1 MSNNVT
7 LGFTFDSSSAQG
19 SLSAFSAALK
29 RALSGVQNDTKSIAQ
44 ALSGMVPEDLANRIA
59 AIANAFNAVKDIHI
73 DDKSAQGISTIAEA
87 LARLDGVQGKGIEAL
102 EKFRD
107 AINSMP
113 SDTSK
118 ISAGITGVVNAFGG
132 MAGIRADS
140 VNAIAAVMRATASLA
155 AQQRAISPA
164 MTAMRNSI
172 TALFRGI
179 SREQVPTEK
188 LEAIASFSR
197 AMRGIATETA
207 GDNISA
213 SFAAIGRS
221 ISGLQSSL
229 QGFSISEEQTDSL
242 TALAR
247 LARAMSGFDT
257 GAAQSAIQLGTA
269 VRLLG
274 ESSASLHLD
283 LSQINALSLL
293 ARAVRAMPSDAPAK
307 GQAIASMFSALANA
321 APATANLSGAATNLA
336 ALGTALRRIPNSTSA
351 VNNIAQLFNV
361 LQGLEMRFR
370 NLNLS
375 EVSAQFT
382 ELGTALRGIK
392 VTRGNAR
399 NLETVINLLANFR
412 PLSSEALGSIRTLT
426 DLLQALGH
434 AAVGSSRA
442 MNEHSFSLRQ
452 VRNEMSGTTM
462 LAQTFG
468 SVLSTQYLREAA
480 NDALAFGRELAYINT
495 IAREF
500 RETDLGVAFKNMA
513 SYLGPAQQL
522 ANSFYYAY
530 SSGVRG
536 SEAEML
542 SFTEEMARV
551 SQLIRADVTPT
562 VNAVTGLMNAYGMSV
577 GEADRVSRMLFN
589 TIKYGKAL
597 GPELAGSL
605 GMVTP
610 TAAIAKIPIEEL
622 GAALASLTR
631 TMPTS
636 NAITALNNLLTKIIR
651 PTSDAAQMAR
661 LYGVELSLASLQTD
675 GLLGT
680 MRKLHDALGDNQ
692 DAIAKIFP
700 DIRGIRAAFTLL
712 GNGFDEF
719 SDFTR
724 KFQED
729 IGSVDDASAELRDN
743 INYQLGALPETFA
756 RIRAE
761 AGGMLISVLEPARP
775 LVQAINEMS
784 ESWRRSLALL
794 SLGVAGYSAMK
805 IGLMALDAV
814 NRHSMEAE
822 AQRHALAEQRI
833 RDTERITQALL
844 QQVAAEANLS
854 SARTRLLL
862 RAGTVGAP
870 GLNAAE
876 FSSLYLNGSP
886 ASGAGG
892 TGIAA
897 LAAKRKELAEVARSE
912 ALYSAQLS
920 RTALAEGNTAAAT
933 VHAANARRQYT
944 RYLALNAQAQ
954 RLQTAS
960 TRIQARATA
969 IEEKQQRLLNATMLE
984 QLKLRAQ
991 IAGLGIANFAKSTLV
1006 QSAEAVR
1013 GALATVGSA
1022 IVSFGKSMLM
1032 MGAWGLAFWG
1042 IAEAGKALYKW
1053 LNRATE
1059 KAKEL
1064 RESMKQAAANIDKW
1078 AQNRRQQNSAD
1089 QKLSD
1094 FLRNNNGFPL
1104 EDAIFS
1110 EVAMKIDALQRK
1122 YGDLGIVVDE
1132 TNRTITLS
1140 AEAIDK
1146 LNAAIRKDA
1155 LDIYGTQLTQARLN
1169 MEKFEKTYGVAI
1181 DSTRKRMSKVDF
1193 GKALAN
1199 GLGTTKQEYDEF
1211 MEKLNALRQRRDA
1224 LNEFG
1229 DDAEPQENELEEIS
1243 KKIEELEKQEKQWDE
1258 IIKNR
1263 KANVDEVYNHYLE
1276 LYDELQNKEASYNN
1290 AQIDNISNVREA
1302 TLDLIRLREKEQ
1314 EMRREFTESLMT
1326 SPEKSN
1332 YYSAQIQELELM
1344 REEARKT
1351 LEAAEKSGDANGIN
1365 RALLEEQRVANALYD
1380 KRVKLFNIQ
1389 REMAQEQ
1396 LRQQRQAYD
1405 NTVKMVMEM
1414 DKFTARTANTFE
1426 VGSWEAIDLMSR
1438 SFENLSTL
1446 PKIEMPQDQ
1455 TVDLA
1460 KNEQLQ
1466 QLIDINT
1473 AIAAGLN
1480 GADGKYFGDKLWLD
1494 KDFEDRYIQA
1504 RKLSE
1509 RTPDNTA
1516 LSRNEIA
1523 TIAEIVRQTYAGPM
1537 QSIVPGRG
1545 NDVLFFQPRQNDAE
1559 ENLWKY
1565 AEENEQTMAKLDATI
1580 SNALKE
1586 QTMILGANAQR
1597 EETMQQIFDTP
1608 EATAFINSLARQ
1620 VGIEVSK
1627 RGTTINVHTVGR

>member
-242 TALAR
+242 TALSR

-434 AAVGSSRA
+434 AAVGSTHA
-442 MNEHSFSLRQ
+442 MREHSFSLRQ

-480 NDALAFGRELAYINT
+480 NDALAFGRELAYVNT

-536 SEAEML
+536 SEEEML
-542 SFTEEMARV
+542 AFTEEMARV

-651 PTSDAAQMAR
+651 PTSDAAQMAKM
-661 LYGVELSLASLQTD
+661 YGVELSLAALQTD

-844 QQVAAEANLS
+844 QQVAAETNLS

-892 TGIAA
+892 TGVAA

-920 RTALAEGNTAAAT
+920 RTALAEGNAAAAT
-933 VHAANARRQYT
+933 VHAANSRRQYT

-954 RLQTAS
+954 RLQTAN

-969 IEEKQQRLLNATMLE
+969 IEEKKQRLLNATLLE
-984 QLKLRAQ
+984 QFKLRAQ

-1013 GALATVGSA
+1013 GALATVAAA
-1022 IVSFGKSMLM
+1022 IASFGKSLLV

-1042 IAEAGKALYKW
+1042 IAAAGKALYNW
-1053 LNRATE
+1053 VNRATE

-1064 RESMKQAAANIDKW
+1064 RESMKQAAADIDKW

-1094 FLRNNNGFPL
+1094 FLRNNNGSPL

-1122 YGDLGIVVDE
+1122 YGDLGIVVNE
-1132 TNRTITLS
+1132 TNRSITMS
-1140 AEAIDK
+1140 AETIDK
-1146 LNAAIRKDA
+1146 LNVAIRKDA

-1199 GLGTTKQEYDEF
+1199 GLGFSKSDLKKLGDELN
-1211 MEKLNALRQRRDA
+1211 KLQNQ
-1224 LNEFG
+1224 LNLMNETG
-1229 DDAEPQENELEEIS
+1229 SMDVERYKEITDKIAELKPKYEEWNELI
-1243 KKIEELEKQEKQWDE
+1243 Q
-1258 IIKNR
+1258 NR

-1276 LYDELQNKEASYNN
+1276 LYDELQNKEAAYNN
-1290 AQIDNISNVREA
+1290 AQIDNISNVRQA

-1426 VGSWEAIDLMSR
+1426 VGTWEAIDLMSR

-1516 LSRNEIA
+1516 LSRDEIA

-1545 NDVLFFQPRQNDAE
+1545 DDVLFFQPRQNDAE

-1565 AEENEQTMAKLDATI
+1565 AEENEQTMTKLDATI

-1586 QTMILGANAQR
+1586 QTRILEANAQR
-1597 EETMQQIFDTP
+1597 EETVQKIFDTP
-1608 EATAFINSLARQ
+1608 EATAFLNSLARQ
-1620 VGIEVSK
+1620 VGVEVSK